1 MKHTEYEAQYNEVC
15 QYYDGYKSKKKK
27 KNHMD
32 ETDGA
37 KYREQALNFLI
48 LSTHA
53 TLPNLH
59 MLTNPEV
66 I

>member
-1 MKHTEYEAQYNEVC
+1 MNMKHNKMRSPCTMMAITQ
-15 QYYDGYKSKKKK
+15 KKK
-27 KNHMD
+27 KNHME
-32 ETDGA
+32 ETDRA

-66 I
+66 L